1 VIGQWVEH
9 LMARPDLQ
17 DVARVAE
24 TFRLDPVALLHGS
37 RFEMAVRVAAHN
49 LVVADQNRRNGAE
62 S

>member
-1 VIGQWVEH
+1 MTAQWVEQ

-17 DVARVAE
+17 DVSRVAE
-24 TFRLDPVALLHGS
+24 TFHLDPVLLLRGD

-49 LVVADQNRRNGAE
+49 VIVGERNKRSEAT